1 MNKTGKN
8 NKNDGSVVKE
18 NHTTHKSTTHVT
30 HNNTSN
36 HSKTTTSHTHDTKTN
51 NTKKVTSHVTN
62 KNNNVVKTTHTSN
75 ISSTS
80 RSKNNVSNANYS
92 HSLSN
97 INANNPDRII
107 EERYGQTKDG
117 TYVYSKKVIINSKN
131 GYNSKN
137 ILIKPKTRAVSPKVL
152 VGLMIA
158 FFAVCIICLF
168 GDEILDSEV
177 FQVKD
182 KTFYLLSSY
191 DNYDFNEQLKEYA
204 YENNIDL
211 VIDYMDDLET
221 IEELEQHSF
230 YDAVW
235 MSNSVWLYMLED
247 TTVSNSKS
255 TNINPVVFGI
265 KKSKANEL
273 GFVNK
278 DVYNKDIVNAIKNGK
293 LNYIMSSVTKTN
305 TGMIG
310 YLGFLN
316 SLAGSPEI
324 LTSDMLK
331 SKQLTE
337 DLKTL
342 FSGVERVS
350 GSISFLEDM
359 FINSEDY
366 EAVLATESSLIS
378 INKQLESMGKE
389 PLYLIYPVDGVAI
402 NDSPFA
408 FIENGNN
415 EHKEETF
422 LKIQSFLLSDETQK
436 ELEKLGK
443 RTWYGGTKENAD
455 SNSFKKSWGIDT
467 TKYLMPL
474 KYPSK
479 DVMDEAIIF
488 YINSLR
494 KPSSIAFC
502 LDFSGS
508 MFGDG
513 ERELKKAINFI
524 LDEKQASTELIQFSE
539 NDKIYV
545 LPFASSVKSTYK
557 TNSGI
562 DTQEVINSINNLEP
576 NGGTDIYNCSIEALK
591 LLEKDS
597 DEYNKTVILMTD
609 GESQITYQNLYNY
622 YTLGSNSKIPIYSI
636 MFGSANE
643 SQLFDIAQLT
653 NAKVFDGRTDLIE
666 AFKEVRSYN

>member
-1 MNKTGKN
+1 MNKMGKN
-8 NKNDGSVVKE
+8 NINDGSVIKE
-18 NHTTHKSTTHVT
+18 NHTTHVT

-36 HSKTTTSHTHDTKTN
+36 HSKTATNYTFGTSSNHV
-51 NTKKVTSHVTN
+51 KKVTNHVSRN
-62 KNNNVVKTTHTSN
+62 VNHKNNHIVKTTHTSN

-80 RSKNNVSNANYS
+80 RSANNVSNTNYS

-97 INANNPDRII
+97 INANNPNRII
-107 EERYGQTKDG
+107 ETKNNLN
-117 TYVYSKKVIINSKN
+117 NSGN
-131 GYNSKN
+131 
-137 ILIKPKTRAVSPKVL
+137 IKPTTKTVNPKIIVIFIIVFFVL
-152 VGLMIA
+152 CSIVYY
-158 FFAVCIICLF
+158 
-168 GDEILDSEV
+168 GDEILDNQI
-177 FQVKD
+177 FDVKD

-191 DNYDFNEQLKEYA
+191 DNYDFNNHLKEFA

-247 TTVSNSKS
+247 TNVSNSKS

-278 DVYNKDIVNAIKNGK
+278 DIYNKDIVDAIRNGK

-331 SKQLTE
+331 SQQLAE
-337 DLKTL
+337 DLKAL

-350 GSISFLEDM
+350 GSVSFLEDM

-408 FIENGNN
+408 FIENDYND
-415 EHKEETF
+415 HKKNTF
-422 LKIQSFLLSDETQK
+422 LKIQSFLLSEETQK

-488 YINSLR
+488 YVNALR
-494 KPSSIAFC
+494 KPASIVFC

-508 MFGDG
+508 MYGDG
-513 ERELKKAINFI
+513 EKELKEAMNFI
-524 LDEKQASTELIQFSE
+524 LDENQASTELIQFSE

-545 LPFASSVKSTYK
+545 LPFASSVKSIYK

-562 DTQEVINSINNLEP
+562 DTQDVINSINNLEP
-576 NGGTDIYNCSIEALK
+576 NGGTDIYKCSIEALK

-609 GESQITYQNLYNY
+609 GESQRTYKNLYNY
-622 YTLGSNSKIPIYSI
+622 YTLQSNSKIPIYSI
-636 MFGSANE
+636 MFGDANE
-643 SQLFDIAQLT
+643 SQLFDIANLT
-653 NAKVFDGRTDLIE
+653 NAKVFDGRTDLVE